1 MADQMTAA
9 TPESPQSMGEFAR
22 LSGVIFEPKKAFE
35 DIAVHPRWWPP
46 LAIIIVLS
54 IAFIFTFSQRVG
66 FDRFVRQQMESN
78 PKIQQMDAAAREQ
91 AAAMSMKITPV
102 IVYVAAV
109 GALPVI
115 TLIVSAVFLLI
126 FRTFLGAAVTF
137 GQVFAVCC
145 YALVPYVLSSIMSF
159 AVLMLKDPDQFDLQN
174 PSPTNIG
181 AFLDAT
187 TTPKWEYSLAM
198 SIDVF
203 TLWVLVLIATGLSVA
218 SRKVS
223 WATAMTCVVGSWA
236 LWILIKVG
244 LTAAFS

>member
-1 MADQMTAA
+1 
-9 TPESPQSMGEFAR
+9 MGEIAR
-22 LSGVIFEPKKAFE
+22 LSGVLFEPSAAFR
-35 DIAVHPRWWPP
+35 DISTYTRWWPP
-46 LAIIIVLS
+46 LAIIAVLS
-54 IAFIFTFSQRVG
+54 LGFIFMFSQRVG

-78 PKIQQMDAAAREQ
+78 PKIQQMDPAQREQ
-91 AAAMSMKITPV
+91 AVAVSMKITPV
-102 IVYVAAV
+102 IVYIAAV
-109 GALPVI
+109 AALPVI

-145 YALVPYVLSSIMSF
+145 YALVPYVLSSIMGF
-159 AVLMLKDPDQFDLQN
+159 AILILKDPDQFDLQN
-174 PSPTNIG
+174 ATPTNIG
-181 AFLDAT
+181 AFLDST

-236 LWILIKVG
+236 LWVLIKVG
-244 LTAAFS
+244 LTAVFS